1 MPSMN
6 ENFPFHADYVAYE
19 VEPHHGDPTI
29 YLTVEDGYPAYQHP
43 LVAEPSNEPSMN
55 IQPADLLLFQVPD
68 RANRESCPQGIGR
81 LGSIHGHL
89 APSSI
94 PRMTTGLARNEES
107 DYASG
112 GLCIEGA
119 PAIPKK
125 GLSSR

>member
-6 ENFPFHADYVAYE
+6 ENFPFRADYVAYE

-29 YLTVEDGYPAYQHP
+29 YLIVGDGYPAYQHP
-43 LVAEPSNEPSMN
+43 LAELSNEPSMN

-68 RANRESCPQGIGR
+68 RANRESCPQGVGR

-89 APSSI
+89 VPSSI
-94 PRMTTGLARNEES
+94 PRTTMGLARNEES

-125 GLSSR
+125 GLSSC